1 MYIHTYIH
9 IDMQS
14 YRQPLSYV
22 DMHTHAYSNTKH
34 TRFIAFNV
42 DWPVS
47 CNIVEYSNDIH
58 IVSSCPLPSTR
69 LNIVLHFMIYF
80 YIKLV
85 REALFVKYIFDE

>member
-1 MYIHTYIH
+1 MHAPHTYIF
-9 IDMQS
+9 
-14 YRQPLSYV
+14 
-22 DMHTHAYSNTKH
+22 TT
-34 TRFIAFNV
+34 FIAFKD
-42 DWPVS
+42 DWPIS